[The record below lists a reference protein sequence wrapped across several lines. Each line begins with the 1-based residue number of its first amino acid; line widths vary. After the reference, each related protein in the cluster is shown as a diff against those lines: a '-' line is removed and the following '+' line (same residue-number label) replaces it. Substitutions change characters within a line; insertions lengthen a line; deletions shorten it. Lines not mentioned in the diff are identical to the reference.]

1 MMPRLQ
7 SLKPECHLSFIL
19 VNLAAQPV
27 SSSIKG
33 SIMKL
38 KEKLKTGRSPWL
50 PELPQE
56 VPHVPGTEPGSSLQ
70 AGKHMRD
77 LSTVRESCNTLPLG
91 RSYYSQPSLLVS
103 VALLEVV
110 IITLLKRQG
119 DSCHAYSKT
128 LLTP

>member
-1 MMPRLQ
+1 
-7 SLKPECHLSFIL
+7 
-19 VNLAAQPV
+19 
-27 SSSIKG
+27 
-33 SIMKL
+33 MKL
-38 KEKLKTGRSPWL
+38 KENLKTGRFLRL

-56 VPHVPGTEPGSSLQ
+56 VPHVPGAEPSSSRMQGSTGETSVL
-70 AGKHMRD
+70 
-77 LSTVRESCNTLPLG
+77 LESCNTLPLG

-103 VALLEVV
+103 VALLEVI